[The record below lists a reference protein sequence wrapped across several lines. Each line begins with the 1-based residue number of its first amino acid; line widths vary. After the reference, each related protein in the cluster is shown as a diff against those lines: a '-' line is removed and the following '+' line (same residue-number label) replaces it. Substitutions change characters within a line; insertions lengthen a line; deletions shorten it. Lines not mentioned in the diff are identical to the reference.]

1 MIFDYETF
9 KIIWW
14 LFLGLLLVGFVLT
27 AGFDLGVGS
36 LLTFLGKK
44 DEERRVIIN
53 SIGPT

>member
-14 LFLGLLLVGFVLT
+14 LFLGVLFVGFVVT
-27 AGFDLGVGS
+27 TGFDLGVGT

-44 DEERRVIIN
+44 DEVI
-53 SIGPT
+53 PR